1 MNFVFDLDGTIC
13 FKGKPVTEK
22 LLQALE
28 HMQSCGHQVIFA
40 SARPIRDMLP
50 VIHPRLHSWTMI
62 GGNGSLISR
71 KGSII
76 HSSSFT
82 DSQIHAIKSILSEFQ
97 ATYLID
103 GEWDYSYTGPRD
115 HPILHNLDPAKLA
128 KMVDLDDHQSIIKI
142 LILTSNNLE
151 ELTKRLSS
159 LDVVTHTHGN
169 ENVLDIS
176 PNNVDKWHA
185 IRKLGIQQNEYVAF
199 GNDANDIS
207 MFRHAK
213 HSVMIGYHDA
223 LAEYAAEIIPLDKN
237 TEQMIIEKL
246 DQLSRQETYVR

>member
-13 FKGKPVTEK
+13 FKGKPITDK
-22 LLQALE
+22 LLEALE
-28 HMQSCGHQVIFA
+28 RISSHGHEVIFA

-50 VIHPRLHSWTMI
+50 VINSRLHSWTMI
-62 GGNGSLISR
+62 GGNGSLIS
-71 KGSII
+71 KNGSII

-82 DSQIHAIKSILSEFQ
+82 HSQLHTIKSIMSEFQ

-103 GEWDYSYTGPRD
+103 GEWDYSYTGPQD
-115 HPILHNLDPAKLA
+115 HPILNNLDPAKLA
-128 KMVDLDDHQSIIKI
+128 KMVDVDDHQSIIKI
-142 LILTSNNLE
+142 LILTSSSMA
-151 ELTKRLSS
+151 ELTKRLSA

-185 IRKLGIQQNEYVAF
+185 IRKLGIQQNDYVAF

-207 MFRHAK
+207 MFKHAK

-223 LAEYAAEIIPLDKN
+223 LAEYATEMIPLVEN

-246 DQLSRQETYVR
+246 DQLSRQEIYVP